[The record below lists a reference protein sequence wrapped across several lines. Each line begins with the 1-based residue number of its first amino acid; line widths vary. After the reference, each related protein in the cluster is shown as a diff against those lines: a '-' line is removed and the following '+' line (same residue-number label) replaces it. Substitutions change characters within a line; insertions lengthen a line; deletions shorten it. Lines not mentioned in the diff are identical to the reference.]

1 MRVERKIALPIRQQP
16 DDLWE
21 QLLALAQRAEPATK
35 KQFLEAL
42 VKLNGNLDVGAIED
56 ALSRGDIAAVV
67 DAIPWDE
74 LKEALESI
82 ETALEDVRSRAFELS
97 RGAAEP
103 MLDPQQLAIH
113 LGERSTLAISWR
125 HVSSFVLDAIR
136 ARTGDRI
143 TQVTD
148 ETRAAVRQLVE
159 RTYSE
164 GGHARTMIPAIR
176 QTIGLTS
183 RQERAVARYAA
194 SLAEGKRPADRVE
207 RMVARYRKKLIN
219 YRAELIARTETLQAM
234 NDGQRASW
242 STLVER
248 GLLDS
253 NRFER
258 EWLAIVPSNGRTCP
272 ICTDLDGARAPID
285 GQYAGSGDIGP
296 PQHPDCRCV
305 EKVVPIDA
313 PVDNDAD
320 VAVS

>member
-1 MRVERKIALPIRQQP
+1 MRLERKIALPIRQQP

-103 MLDPQQLAIH
+103 HLDPQQLAIH
-113 LGERSTLAISWR
+113 LGERSTLAIGWR

-183 RQERAVARYAA
+183 RQERAVRAMKRRCRWQAAGRSRRSHGRALSHEARQESRGAHRAHGDAA
-194 SLAEGKRPADRVE
+194 GDE
-207 RMVARYRKKLIN
+207 RRAAR
-219 YRAELIARTETLQAM
+219 A
-234 NDGQRASW
+234 W

-248 GLLDS
+248 GLLDEPV
-253 NRFER
+253 RARMAGDRAER
-258 EWLAIVPSNGRTCP
+258 WPHVS
-272 ICTDLDGARAPID
+272 DLHGSRRRARAD
-285 GQYAGSGDIGP
+285 RRQYAGWRHWTAATSGLSVHG
-296 PQHPDCRCV
+296 
-305 EKVVPIDA
+305 KVVPIEA

-320 VAVS
+320 VAVG